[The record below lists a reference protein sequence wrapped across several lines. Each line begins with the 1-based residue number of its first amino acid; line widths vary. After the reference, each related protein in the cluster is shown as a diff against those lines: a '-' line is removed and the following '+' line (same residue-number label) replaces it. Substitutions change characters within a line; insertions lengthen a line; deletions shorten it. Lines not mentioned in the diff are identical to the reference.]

1 MQEFKVA
8 YENQT
13 GQFRKKR
20 FELCVPIA
28 IPSDANALAKQLKEI
43 VVKEATAPQET
54 GKKKGLGKKKSA
66 ASNEG
71 KIQLSSLGMI
81 AAATLLAAITRE

>member
-1 MQEFKVA
+1 MQEFKIA
-8 YENQT
+8 YENQR

-28 IPSDANALAKQLKEI
+28 IPSDASALAKQLKEI
-43 VVKEATAPQET
+43 VAGEMTATQET
-54 GKKKGLGKKKSA
+54 GKKKALGKKKST

-81 AAATLLAAITRE
+81 AAATLLAAITKE